1 MKRVALVAKSVAL
14 TTAVLGLAGCTDAN
28 EGLVVLQAQVPD
40 ENCAVADKA
49 EDTTRLE
56 SGILDV
62 ALDQLYSY
70 KLFPLVSNRLLPV
83 GGEGDIE
90 PNRVQV
96 TGAQIK
102 IVPPTG
108 VSIPFRD
115 ECAAEFDHPS
125 QASVPPGTERAIR
138 IEALRSCHS
147 ALIRDLFMRGA
158 LNPDVAES
166 VYLRV
171 VVRIKGR
178 HGGTEI
184 LSAPFEFPIRVCY
197 GCLQTGF
204 GGTFSLFN
212 FPKTPNCNVL
222 EENPYTGNACGP
234 AQDFGP
240 ILCCARDATG
250 EVLQCPGVPAKP
262 PTTTK

>member
-1 MKRVALVAKSVAL
+1 MVL
-14 TTAVLGLAGCTDAN
+14 TATAVAGLTGCTDAN
-28 EGLVVLQAQVPD
+28 ESLIVLQAQVPD
-40 ENCAVADKA
+40 ESCAVADKG

-70 KLFPLVSNRLLPV
+70 KLYPLVENRLLPV
-83 GGEGDIE
+83 GGESDID
-90 PNRVQV
+90 PNRIQV
-96 TGAQIK
+96 TGAQIR

-108 VSIPFRD
+108 VGIPFKED
-115 ECAAEFDHPS
+115 CAAEFDHPS
-125 QASVPPGTERAIR
+125 QSSIPPGEQRAVR

-147 ALIRDLFMRGA
+147 MLLRDLFKQGA
-158 LNPDVAES
+158 LNPSVAES

-171 VVRIKGR
+171 NVRIKGH
-178 HGGTEI
+178 HGGTDI
-184 LSAPFEFPIRVCY
+184 LSTPFEFPIRVCY

-204 GGTFSLFN
+204 GGAYSLFN
-212 FPKTPNCNVL
+212 FPKTPNCSAL
-222 EENPYTGNACGP
+222 AMNPYTGNACGP

-250 EVLQCPGVPAKP
+250 EVLQCPGVPTAGAAP
-262 PTTTK
+262 P